1 MAAAVV
7 LAAAA
12 IPVNAAVVTAILCA
26 GRGRCGRGRAA
37 VPVVDEVEE
46 EEEKEKEKEDEV
58 EAAFGDVE
66 AAVGGSSEAARTTRT
81 NEARG
86 QALRTSVVLVIAV
99 VNLVAALTWWPTAI
113 AADTGVNA
121 TLCLV
126 TAATQSLGY
135 YSFLLLVAA
144 AACSQIRA
152 VSQGTAHISLS
163 GGGGVLAPFQT

>member
-37 VPVVDEVEE
+37 VPVVDEVE